1 VVTHTRS
8 GKRAG
13 QASLLAV
20 SLMPALMPP
29 AVLAG
34 TVSGTFD
41 VNINLL
47 APPGCTTSTGSGGQG
62 GGAQVTL
69 TCGANLLVNVR
80 PVVVSAGG
88 SAGDAQS
95 PAVTQAG
102 PGGADGTAAGAAP
115 SLNVEPAAGGP
126 APLGSGPGAA
136 PPGEG
141 AAGDAPAGDDSP
153 GPGSV
158 QFRYSVAAA
167 GAGDRRMWSQLRTAL
182 ARQMANQALNGATK
196 VEMWLD
202 F

>member
-1 VVTHTRS
+1 MGMRQSGRLAAGLMLAAVPLESIPGSRS
-8 GKRAG
+8 A
-13 QASLLAV
+13 
-20 SLMPALMPP
+20 
-29 AVLAG
+29 
-34 TVSGTFD
+34 TFD
-41 VNINLL
+41 VSIHLL
-47 APPGCTTSTGSGGQG
+47 PPPGCTTSTDFGGQG

-80 PVVVSAGG
+80 PVVVSAGVD
-88 SAGDAQS
+88 AGGQS

-102 PGGADGTAAGAAP
+102 PSGAGSPAAGAGP
-115 SLNVEPAAGGP
+115 SLNVESAAAGA
-126 APLGSGPGAA
+126 APLGSGPATS

-141 AAGDAPAGDDSP
+141 AAGDAPGGDDSP
-153 GPGSV
+153 GPDSV

-167 GAGDRRMWSQLRTAL
+167 GTGDRRMWSQLRTAL

>member
-1 VVTHTRS
+1 MSAVVTHARS
-8 GKRAG
+8 GKVARQAG
-13 QASLLAV
+13 LLAV
-20 SLMPALMPP
+20 SLMPALMPQ

-34 TVSGTFD
+34 NVSGTFD
-41 VNINLL
+41 VNISLL

-62 GGAQVTL
+62 SGAQVTL

-88 SAGDAQS
+88 SQ
-95 PAVTQAG
+95 PAVTEAG
-102 PGGADGTAAGAAP
+102 PGGTGSPAASAAP
-115 SLNVEPAAGGP
+115 SLNVESAAAGA
-126 APLGSGPGAA
+126 APLGSGPGAS

-153 GPGSV
+153 GPDSV

-182 ARQMANQALNGATK
+182 ARQMANQALGGATK